1 MPAMGAGNLIGMM
14 LAGILAINGVTR
26 FVIAMLALYA
36 MAGVNLVFGLA
47 TEPLVLLAAN
57 FAGGILLGIM
67 MVAFTTLM
75 QFTTPDEL
83 RGRVSSVML
92 AVIGGSVPTAMGMAG
107 VLADVV
113 DQNIPLLFIA
123 AGLLAAVVVTGMVLN
138 RPFRAFLS
146 TKLQAGH
153 VPTPGAD

>member
-1 MPAMGAGNLIGMM
+1 MAAMGAGNLIGMM

-83 RGRVSSVML
+83 RGRVSSVMM
-92 AVIGGSVPTAMGMAG
+92 AVIGGSVPIAMGMAG

-146 TKLQAGH
+146 TELQAVH
-153 VPTPGAD
+153 VPTPGSD